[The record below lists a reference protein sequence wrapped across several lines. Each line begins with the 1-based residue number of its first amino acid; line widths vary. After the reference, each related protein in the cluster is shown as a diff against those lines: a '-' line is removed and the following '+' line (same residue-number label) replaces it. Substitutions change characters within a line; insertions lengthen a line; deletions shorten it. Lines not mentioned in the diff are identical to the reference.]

1 MSSAGAPVAAPARTR
16 LGQSGGIELW
26 TDGACKGNPGP
37 GGWGAIVLIPDQ
49 PAIELSGYE
58 AATTNNRMELTAV
71 IEGLRHLPDR
81 SASVTVHTDSQ
92 LVVKGMTEWIGGWQ
106 RKNWRKSDGDPVLNA
121 ELWQALL
128 VESQRLGQVRW
139 QWVRGHSGV
148 PLNERAD
155 QLAVQ
160 AIEQRGGRQSAAPA
174 LARTPMAVESLRDV
188 PVASPKAKTTAT
200 AMATAVS
207 AELELLRELEQRVR
221 RALGPHRGQVPVY
234 DEVLGRLDTLR
245 EAAMVSNPINTRSS
259 RS

>member
-1 MSSAGAPVAAPARTR
+1 MSTEGAQVATPARTR
-16 LGQSGGIELW
+16 VGSPAGIELW

-37 GGWGAIVLIPDQ
+37 GGWGAILLRPDQ
-49 PAIELSGYE
+49 PAVELSGYE
-58 AATTNNRMELTAV
+58 PATTNNRMELTAV
-71 IEGLRHLPDR
+71 IEGLRHLPNR

-160 AIEQRGGRQSAAPA
+160 AIERRGASPSSVPGLAPGARSLAPRDAAAARAAHADALEAA
-174 LARTPMAVESLRDV
+174 LAPQAG
-188 PVASPKAKTTAT
+188 AGG
-200 AMATAVS
+200 
-207 AELELLRELEQRVR
+207 
-221 RALGPHRGQVPVY
+221 LGGPLAPHL
-234 DEVLGRLDTLR
+234 VLYQPDTYQ
-245 EAAMVSNPINTRSS
+245 I
-259 RS
+259 

>member
-1 MSSAGAPVAAPARTR
+1 MSTEGAQVATPARTR
-16 LGQSGGIELW
+16 FGSPAGIELW

-37 GGWGAIVLIPDQ
+37 GGWGAILLIPDQ
-49 PAIELSGYE
+49 PAVELSGYE
-58 AATTNNRMELTAV
+58 PATTNNRMELTAV
-71 IEGLRHLPDR
+71 IEGLRHLPNR

-160 AIEQRGGRQSAAPA
+160 AIERRGASPSPVLGLAPA
-174 LARTPMAVESLRDV
+174 A
-188 PVASPKAKTTAT
+188 TAT
-200 AMATAVS
+200 ATASASAHDLAYVPTDS
-207 AELELLRELEQRVR
+207 AELALLRDLEQRVR

-234 DEVLGRLDTLR
+234 DEVLGKLDALR
-245 EAAMVSNPINTRSS
+245 EAAMVSSPIKTRSS

>member
-1 MSSAGAPVAAPARTR
+1 MSIEGAQVATPARTR
-16 LGQSGGIELW
+16 VGSPAGIELW

-37 GGWGAIVLIPDQ
+37 GGWGAILLIPDQ
-49 PAIELSGYE
+49 PAVELSGYE
-58 AATTNNRMELTAV
+58 PATTNNRMELTAV
-71 IEGLRHLPDR
+71 IEGLRYLPNR

-160 AIEQRGGRQSAAPA
+160 AIERRGASPSPVPGLAPA
-174 LARTPMAVESLRDV
+174 
-188 PVASPKAKTTAT
+188 
-200 AMATAVS
+200 AMTS
-207 AELELLRELEQRVR
+207 AELALLRDLEQRVR

-234 DEVLGRLDTLR
+234 DEVLGKLDALR
-245 EAAMVSNPINTRSS
+245 EAAMVSSPIKTRSS

>member
-1 MSSAGAPVAAPARTR
+1 MSTEGAPVATLARTR
-16 LGQSGGIELW
+16 GGSPAGIELW

-37 GGWGAIVLIPDQ
+37 GGWGAILLIPDQ
-49 PAIELSGYE
+49 PAVELSGYE

-71 IEGLRHLPDR
+71 IEGLRHLPNR

-160 AIEQRGGRQSAAPA
+160 AIERRGAPQSPVPDLAPA
-174 LARTPMAVESLRDV
+174 STTSASAHDLAHAPTD
-188 PVASPKAKTTAT
+188 
-200 AMATAVS
+200 S
-207 AELELLRELEQRVR
+207 AELALLRDLEQRVR

-234 DEVLGRLDTLR
+234 DEVLGKLDALR
-245 EAAMVSNPINTRSS
+245 DAAMVSSPTKTRSS

>member
-1 MSSAGAPVAAPARTR
+1 MSTEGAQVATPARTR
-16 LGQSGGIELW
+16 VGSPAGIELW

-37 GGWGAIVLIPDQ
+37 GGWGAILLIPDQ
-49 PAIELSGYE
+49 PAVELSGYE
-58 AATTNNRMELTAV
+58 PATTNNRMELTAV
-71 IEGLRHLPDR
+71 IEGLRHLPNR

-160 AIEQRGGRQSAAPA
+160 AIERRGASPSPVLGLAPA
-174 LARTPMAVESLRDV
+174 A
-188 PVASPKAKTTAT
+188 TAT
-200 AMATAVS
+200 ASASAHDLAYVPTDS
-207 AELELLRELEQRVR
+207 AELALLRDLEQRVR

-234 DEVLGRLDTLR
+234 DEVLGKLDALR
-245 EAAMVSNPINTRSS
+245 EAAMVSSPIKTRSS

>member
-1 MSSAGAPVAAPARTR
+1 MSIEGAQVATPARTR
-16 LGQSGGIELW
+16 VGSPAGIELW

-37 GGWGAIVLIPDQ
+37 GGWGAILLIPDQ
-49 PAIELSGYE
+49 PAVELSGYE
-58 AATTNNRMELTAV
+58 PATTNNRMELTAV
-71 IEGLRHLPDR
+71 IEGLRYLPNR

-160 AIEQRGGRQSAAPA
+160 AIERRGASPSPVPGLAPA
-174 LARTPMAVESLRDV
+174 ATTSESAHDLARAPTD
-188 PVASPKAKTTAT
+188 
-200 AMATAVS
+200 S
-207 AELELLRELEQRVR
+207 AELTLLRDLEQRVR

-234 DEVLGRLDTLR
+234 DEVLGKLDALR
-245 EAAMVSNPINTRSS
+245 EAAMVSSPIKTRSS